1 MTSSILYDLS
11 IIVPEDNIL
20 EKFNTVVKR
29 NYETIKLNNI
39 QNQETLRGYN
49 SVPFIDGKMY
59 IGVGYLEE
67 IAEIF
72 NMNINIDY
80 SNRSIYLS
88 NKILN

>member
-1 MTSSILYDLS
+1 MKSVSFTCNGNIYTIYNDLL
-11 IIVPEDNIL
+11 NF
-20 EKFNTVVKR
+20 K
-29 NYETIKLNNI
+29 NNI

-59 IGVGYLEE
+59 IGLGYLEE